1 MALNAAAAYVGQTE
15 TAAAI
20 QGSLTASYW
29 DQWKGYVPGVTVEPP
44 GDVDPPVEG
53 PPTPAPQPEME
64 GPPTPPSPELEGPPS
79 PVSANQGDVTIG
91 GDSNLIQPD

>member
-44 GDVDPPVEG
+44 WGCRPASRRATNARSAAGDGRATNAAIAGAGRTTEPGFSESG
-53 PPTPAPQPEME
+53 
-64 GPPTPPSPELEGPPS
+64 
-79 PVSANQGDVTIG
+79 
-91 GDSNLIQPD
+91 